1 MPASDNFVINLVS
14 SISTASCLIIWA
26 LFSVVTLCKV
36 DLFGCF
42 LFDMFF
48 LIAKGQI
55 FDFSFVLVL
64 MDTLVNLHTGYS
76 GLDRKKIPD
85 VWLLLG
91 IKVFV
96 EV

>member
-1 MPASDNFVINLVS
+1 
-14 SISTASCLIIWA
+14 
-26 LFSVVTLCKV
+26 
-36 DLFGCF
+36 
-42 LFDMFF
+42 MFF

-85 VWLLLG
+85 VWLLFG